1 MPELTNLSL
10 FGVFFY
16 AITAALCLAAVRAVR
31 VHSRAERHFAN
42 WLVIALFFFV
52 LMILRGFMVEDWT
65 EQTLRRA
72 LKAGQLYQER
82 RELQAALAAGLAT
95 LSVLAA
101 GFAGYR
107 AIKRVENRCDIVVL
121 IANAASLAMLALL
134 GLRLLS
140 YHTIDALLYG
150 TRLNWIID
158 IGATISVAVS
168 ALLYLKFSA
177 ASKPSVKRRR
187 ASSEP
192 IAKQVLAANRTK
204 ETTDL

>member
-16 AITAALCLAAVRAVR
+16 AITAALCLAAARSVR
-31 VHSRAERHFAN
+31 VHRRAERHFAN
-42 WLVIALFFFV
+42 WLVIALFFLV
-52 LMILRGFMVEDWT
+52 LMALRGFMIEDWT

-72 LKAGQLYQER
+72 LKTGQLYQER

-95 LSVLAA
+95 VSVLAA

-107 AIKRVENRCDIVVL
+107 AIKRVEDRSDIVVL
-121 IANAASLAMLALL
+121 IANSASLAMLALV

-150 TRLNWIID
+150 MRLNWIID
-158 IGATISVAVS
+158 IGATLVAAVS
-168 ALLYLKFSA
+168 ALLYLKVSA
-177 ASKPSVKRRR
+177 VPKPSTRRR
-187 ASSEP
+187 RPSSDP

-204 ETTDL
+204 NTPDL

>member
-16 AITAALCLAAVRAVR
+16 AITAALCLAAARSVR
-31 VHSRAERHFAN
+31 VHSRLGSHFAN

-52 LMILRGFMVEDWT
+52 LMGLRGFMIEDWT

-72 LKAGQLYQER
+72 LKTGQLYQER

-95 LSVLAA
+95 VSVLAA

-107 AIKRVENRCDIVVL
+107 AIKRVEDRCDIMVL
-121 IANAASLAMLALL
+121 IANAASLAMLALV

-150 TRLNWIID
+150 MHLNWIID
-158 IGATISVAVS
+158 IGATIAVALS
-168 ALLYLKFSA
+168 ALLYMKFSA
-177 ASKPSVKRRR
+177 VPKPATKRRR
-187 ASSEP
+187 TSTDP
-192 IAKQVLAANRTK
+192 IAKQVLAANRAKKTP
-204 ETTDL
+204 DL